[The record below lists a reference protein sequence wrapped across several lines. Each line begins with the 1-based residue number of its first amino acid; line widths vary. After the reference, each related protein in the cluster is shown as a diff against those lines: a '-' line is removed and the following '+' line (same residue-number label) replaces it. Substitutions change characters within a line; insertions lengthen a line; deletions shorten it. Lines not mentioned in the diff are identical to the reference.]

1 MNLKKWLYESLIS
14 LYKTMHK
21 RKSVI
26 LALSCVMVFV
36 TTYMLILPAFTLDKE
51 EAAEQG
57 GIGVTGEEQSVR
69 SEDEQ
74 AESASTDAAK
84 QAAASKDESSTPSN
98 TTLQNHEDGDTSVEA
113 ENKDDN
119 ISNDEQSGSRDLEAA
134 GDDYKIV
141 VEFDDAAMIPDSTK
155 LVVEELEFG
164 SDEYLQCLGRLW
176 TEVNKEYY
184 KIEEMRE
191 NYDESMGIL
200 PETHMTNINM
210 ARFFDISLVNND
222 TEFEPGSPAKVEIIF
237 EDGLKATKKTTPGVV
252 HFVDENKIDIIKD
265 VDTVTQEDMATSFKF
280 EQASFSVVGTF
291 IGQETQDIITEPDTP
306 ASLSASGRASIND
319 VDLSEDVIEDIIRS
333 GAKSKKGLRAVN
345 AETSSSEDN
354 SDLEKPTG
362 NKTLKPNKDESGQ
375 PDGTYT
381 LTLSVKGHSKTSSED
396 KTKKANILF
405 VMDRS
410 SSMITKTVN
419 NDETFW
425 YYGTW
430 DTSNT
435 TFRGDISPNNY
446 QFYGLV
452 DGQYVPLI
460 VSWSPNNWNY
470 TYVRYQSGTDW
481 WGNPQYEDYPSG
493 DPLYVRS
500 KTTRMV
506 AEQNAL
512 NNLFTQ
518 LLDKNDADNDDN
530 VELAVISFGDE
541 RFDKKSYS
549 DETEA
554 DWTGGRDTST
564 LSTAVSSNRF
574 TSGTNW
580 QDALDYAHEI
590 ISEKKAND
598 GADEDYY
605 VVFLT
610 DGEPTAI
617 KGESGGAH
625 HTGDAGNLEA
635 YNAAKDDA
643 KKLVD
648 DGFQFY
654 NIFTYRTDEAIKYS
668 IYLTN
673 YAYGNGDYNASLE
686 TDAAQ
691 NYFSDAKEPDD
702 VVNALK
708 NIFYKVEES
717 IGHGNVSIT
726 DTLTT
731 DAMTTTIVHGKTNG
745 YVYTVTDNDD
755 SVLYTVTA
763 EGDLS
768 DPTVTFNVPSS
779 SVKTYTAE
787 STEIEGKKVYS
798 VTTVEGETYKM
809 ALADV
814 NDESGKLEWDLSPVG
829 VLLDGCTY
837 NVSFIVWPDQDAY
850 DYVAALNNADFD
862 NELTTIT
869 NSHGEEVIVKWD
881 DDRATDSGKGYMQ
894 GGVKEYP
901 SIVKYPDGT
910 FAVLTNTD
918 QQIHYSVIETKTVGD
933 ETDTT
938 VTGPYYSDLPTPRPM
953 PLEASMSNVEKQWS
967 VDRDEKE
974 LAKLLYPTDGSHYTL
989 TFDIMQDSD
998 EDPYTSVNL
1007 GWDETKGEYVWEKD
1021 SEKTIEYN
1029 GRDVK
1034 IGTRWVRS
1042 FSIATGL
1049 MLSTERMNKLSL
1061 DKNAYTSTVYKG
1073 KTYYILE
1080 HGHDYTISEP
1090 GLSYEYDFVAPVYH
1104 PMLVDGVLKNVDFD
1118 EDGSISDITGIEV
1131 NEDGVSTLKIENK
1144 LRAYIKLNKVVLDEN
1159 GDPLESDD
1167 TKFNYTITLNND
1179 PGEGKDGPFTGTH
1192 IPWFGISG
1200 LYYHDK
1206 DDNYYQGFEAADGT
1220 WKLRNED
1227 GDEFNITSVFHPD
1240 QAEAQEIRYNT
1251 SEGEKT
1257 LTLYG
1262 NQTTASADGKT
1273 ATADFEIVQGQELS
1287 IANVPLGTT
1296 YRITEAENDA
1306 YVLNSITTTL
1316 DPADESEQK
1325 VSIDGSTIEGT
1336 IVPDHDNHI
1345 TFTNKVKPR
1354 VTVKVKKA
1362 WDPVPED
1369 SNASVTVEL
1378 HRYAKKTKGTFTVT
1392 VKDQYGASV
1401 PGATIVLYKDDDTYG
1416 SYTTDENGVV
1426 SVTNLEPGTYR
1437 YEETE
1442 APVHYSMGADSLVT
1456 DSFVV
1461 KDNETQRQEK
1471 SVELLNQIEDPAGVI
1486 TLTVKDDA
1494 GEPIEGAVFDMYDQD
1509 GLVEQKMGLRTDSEG
1524 KLVVTGLEPGTYY
1537 FQQVS
1542 TPYEYKMPSESKTDS
1557 VTVKDEPGTQLF
1569 DLSKVNTRKGLG
1581 TATVTLSK
1589 ESDGTPISGAKFE
1602 LWKGSAKV
1610 EEATTD
1616 DNGHINFGSSTKLDP
1631 GTYTVKQISTGADLE
1646 MAEDQTFVIEDTTDQ
1661 NQENTLT
1668 FTNRYKSCGNAVV
1681 TVVKA
1686 SDNSPISG
1694 AEFELLKDGV
1704 VITGGTSDSN
1714 GQITFGG
1721 TDKLGPGTYTVMQKS
1736 TADGYRVSSDQS
1748 FTIEDNHDP
1757 NQQFALTFKNEAA
1770 SGNVTLNIWKGD
1782 RSQWDNNRALLRT
1795 FTGLKAGTS
1804 YTIRFVVPTNNINYG
1819 DSMGL
1824 CLNYVQNTA
1833 PTGVIEIPKTS
1844 WTITGDTGYYD
1855 YSYTPQQN
1863 NATYNIAIVSN
1874 WGLANNSIVSAT
1886 ILDTGKSANGT
1897 ASNKTLLK
1905 RSAGSGALQKG
1916 SAVSED
1922 EAAGDDAELDANKS
1936 VRNGSDTLKAA
1947 PIAVTNA
1954 SPASSPGEDFITDAY
1969 FVKTYTLTAEDEW
1982 IHEFDPEDKYD
1993 ADGNPYYYYVV
2004 ETAWNPS
2011 DYYIESY
2018 SGDPLNHNGTITVT
2032 DKQKTGSLKITK
2044 NVTVDGKSTTGTLA
2058 DGTYVFNIL
2067 KSDGS
2072 AVTRGKV
2079 NGETITNGQVTI
2091 VIKNGVSNTV
2101 EVTDLPIGT
2110 YTIREETPAN
2120 GTTLTSGNDVSVTVE
2135 AGKTGDAVEE
2145 SGTAEF
2151 TNNAKTTS
2159 INVSKVWDPDSPA
2172 DHPTSVTFKL
2182 YRAGTY
2188 QDGTQ
2193 QKAASQGFYPD
2204 ENTVYTINGD
2214 DATTISG
2221 LPEKAIETI
2230 EGEDRLVSYT
2240 YRVVEMPVNGYRAS
2254 YDIDGIEYTITNTP
2268 VTEAAYKTDLELTKA
2283 WEGGESGSN
2292 HDDDKIEF
2300 KLTQN
2305 AVKTNAVPVTV
2316 LYTTR
2321 GNSDLV
2327 IREDYYVTK
2336 GTELQF
2342 TFTKATNAL
2351 GSSHPLIITSGTSS
2365 ETIPG
2370 AYNMG
2375 SYTWNKVI
2383 SEPTVI
2389 EAQLQYERLFGA
2401 LYDQWG
2407 DEAVTYQ
2414 LRYCVWTHSMAA
2426 VSGTVYSSYDELYDA
2441 FKDGQPD
2448 TDVSSITTYTMDRTN
2463 DPTTTVTP
2471 APYNVAN
2478 TGDWAAKFSDLPQM
2492 QKVGNDY
2499 YIYTYEVSEIKI
2511 INADNTEETVGNTAN
2526 TSYDGESTNYYVTW
2540 GKGEDGK
2547 WTITN
2552 TEKEKI
2558 DVTADK
2564 KWLNADGSETPPEGA
2579 SITFE
2584 LFADGVATGK
2594 TVVLNGK
2601 TDVAADPNES
2611 QELISTA
2618 GNNASAY
2625 ESAAWTAK
2633 WEKLPKYK
2641 SDGETLIVY
2650 TIKEVV
2656 STIPSGYEADY
2667 GKDSGDVPKTAAEN
2681 GGVITNKQ
2689 LSTSLKIIKVNS
2701 KDMTTPISGALF
2713 ELRKVDP
2720 SNPSLE
2726 YLDTEATLPTTNG
2739 SGHKTG
2745 EDGIAVFT
2753 GITEGYYE
2761 VTEAE
2766 IPEGYIKTGE
2776 GAFYIKVENGVV
2788 SHVNRTVTE
2797 DGEGVRHVVWT
2808 PGSNDDVF
2816 TFSAASGNDPAEAT
2830 IGNEPGAELP
2840 HTGGPGTRVFTILG
2854 AVLTLIAGGLLLL
2867 KRKHMLV

>member
-1 MNLKKWLYESLIS
+1 MDFRTKIIELI
-14 LYKTMHK
+14 KTLIENIHER
-21 RKSVI
+21 RKLI
-26 LALSCVMVFV
+26 LALSCVVVFV
-36 TTYMLILPAFTLDKE
+36 TTYVLILPAFTLDKE

-57 GIGVTGEEQSVR
+57 GIDVPGVEQSIN

-74 AESASTDAAK
+74 NDSISTDVVK
-84 QAAASKDESSTPSN
+84 PETASKDEG
-98 TTLQNHEDGDTSVEA
+98 EDISVEA

-119 ISNDEQSGSRDLEAA
+119 HTNDEQSGNHDLEVD
-134 GDDYKIV
+134 GEDYKIV
-141 VEFDDAAMIPDSTK
+141 VDFDDAATIPDGTK
-155 LVVEELEFG
+155 LVAEELEFG

-200 PETHMTNINM
+200 PEAHMTNINM
-210 ARFFDISLVNND
+210 VRFFDISLVNND
-222 TEFEPGSPAKVEIIF
+222 TEFEPESPATVEIIF

-291 IGQETQDIITEPDTP
+291 IGQETQDIITEPDAP
-306 ASLSASGRASIND
+306 ASLGASGRASSND

-333 GAKSKKGLRAVN
+333 GAKSKKGLRAAN
-345 AETSSSEDN
+345 AETPSSEDN

-410 SSMITKTVN
+410 SSMITKTVDDN
-419 NDETFW
+419 ESFW

-430 DTSNT
+430 DTSET
-435 TFRGDISPNNY
+435 TFRGDIYPGSGY

-452 DGQYVPLI
+452 NGQYVPLS
-460 VSWSPNNWNY
+460 VNWNPYNWNY
-470 TYVRYQSGTDW
+470 TSVRYQSGTNW
-481 WGNPQYEDYPSG
+481 LDYPSG

-518 LLDKNDADNDDN
+518 LLDKNDAVNDDN
-530 VELAVISFGDE
+530 VELAVISFGDQ

-554 DWTGGRDTST
+554 DWTRGRDPST

-598 GADEDYY
+598 GANEDYY

-654 NIFTYRTDEAIKYS
+654 NIFTYRTNEAIKYS

-673 YAYGNGDYNASLE
+673 YAYGKGDYNASLE
-686 TDAAQ
+686 TDAAK

-745 YVYTVTDNDD
+745 YVYTVTDSDD

-763 EGDLS
+763 EGDLP

-779 SVKTYTAE
+779 SVKNYNAE
-787 STEIEGKKVYS
+787 STEIDGKKVYS

-837 NVSFIVWPDQDAY
+837 SVSFIVWPDQDAY

-862 NELTTIT
+862 NELTKIT
-869 NSHGEEVIVKWD
+869 NSHGEKVIVMWD

-1029 GRDVK
+1029 GRNVK

-1049 MLSTERMNKLSL
+1049 MLSTERMNKLGL
-1061 DKNAYTSTVYKG
+1061 DKSAYKSTVYKG

-1118 EDGSISDITGIEV
+1118 EDGSILDITGIEV
-1131 NEDGVSTLKIENK
+1131 NEDGVSSLKIENK
-1144 LRAYIKLNKVVLDEN
+1144 LRAYIKLNKVVLDES
-1159 GDPLESDD
+1159 GEPLESDD

-1227 GDEFNITSVFHPD
+1227 GDEFNITSEFNPD
-1240 QAEAQEIRYNT
+1240 QAEAQEISYST
-1251 SEGEKT
+1251 SEGTKT

-1296 YRITEAENDA
+1296 YQITEDENDA
-1306 YVLNSITTTL
+1306 YVLDSITTTL

-1401 PGATIVLYKDDDTYG
+1401 PGATIVLYKDDATYG

-1494 GEPIEGAVFDMYDQD
+1494 GKPIEGAVFDMYDQD
-1509 GLVEQKMGLRTDSEG
+1509 GLIEQKMGLRTDAEG
-1524 KLVVTGLEPGTYY
+1524 KLVVSGLEPGTYY

-1557 VTVKDEPGTQLF
+1557 VTVKNEPGTQLF

-1581 TATVTLSK
+1581 TASVTLSR
-1589 ESDGTPISGAKFE
+1589 ESDSTPISGAKFE

-1646 MAEDQTFVIEDTTDQ
+1646 MAEDRTFVIEDTTDQ
-1661 NQENTLT
+1661 NQEKALT
-1668 FTNRYKSCGNAVV
+1668 FTNRYKSCGSAVV

-1704 VITGGTSDSN
+1704 VITGGTSDAN
-1714 GQITFGG
+1714 GQIAFGS

-1757 NQQFALTFKNEAA
+1757 NQQFALTFRNEEA

-1804 YTIRFVVPTNNINYG
+1804 YTIRFVVPTNNISYG

-1833 PTGVIEIPKTS
+1833 PTGVIEIPKSS

-1874 WGLANNSIVSAT
+1874 WGLANNNIVSAT

-1922 EAAGDDAELDANKS
+1922 EAASDDVKRDANKS
-1936 VRNGSDTLKAA
+1936 VRNGSNTVKADQVT
-1947 PIAVTNA
+1947 VTNA
-1954 SPASSPGEDFITDAY
+1954 SPATSPVEDYITDAY

-1982 IHEFDPEDKYD
+1982 THVFDPEDKYD
-1993 ADGNPYYYYVV
+1993 ADGNLYYYYVV

-2079 NGETITNGQVTI
+2079 NGEAITDGQVTI
-2091 VIKNGVSNTV
+2091 VIKNGVSSTV

-2159 INVSKVWDPDSPA
+2159 INVSKVWDPKSPA

-2204 ENTVYTINGD
+2204 ENTVYTINDD

-2240 YRVVEMPVNGYRAS
+2240 YRVVEMPVNGYHAS
-2254 YDIDGIEYTITNTP
+2254 YSVDGTNYTITNTP
-2268 VTEAAYKTDLELTKA
+2268 VNEAEHKTDLELTKA
-2283 WEGGESGSN
+2283 WEGGEPGSN
-2292 HDDDKIEF
+2292 HDDYKIKF

-2305 AVKTNAVPVTV
+2305 AIKVDNVVPVTII
-2316 LYTTR
+2316 YSNAR
-2321 GNSDLV
+2321 GISS
-2327 IREDYYVTK
+2327 REDIFVTK
-2336 GTELQF
+2336 GTKLSFAFEKPANMF
-2342 TFTKATNAL
+2342 A
-2351 GSSHPLIITSGTSS
+2351 SHPLQFIVNGDS
-2365 ETIPG
+2365 ETINAGP
-2370 AYNMG
+2370 AART
-2375 SYTWNKVI
+2375 YTRDVTITEK
-2383 SEPTVI
+2383 TTI
-2389 EAQLQYERLFGA
+2389 EAQLTYYA
-2401 LYDQWG
+2401 IDYDRWG
-2407 DEAVTYQ
+2407 DKAETVFLQ
-2414 LRYCVWTHSMAA
+2414 YCVWVHNMT
-2426 VSGTVYSSYDELYDA
+2426 VGSGTVYSSYDELYAA

-2448 TDVSSITTYTMDRTN
+2448 TDVSAITTYTMDKSH

-2471 APYNVAN
+2471 APYTVAN
-2478 TGDWAAKFSDLPQM
+2478 TDEWTAKFSDLPQM

-2511 INADNTEETVGNTAN
+2511 INADNTEETVGDTAN
-2526 TSYDGESTNYYVTW
+2526 TSFDGESANYYVTW
-2540 GKGEDGK
+2540 GKGKDGK

-2552 TEKEKI
+2552 TEKEKV

-2766 IPEGYIKTGE
+2766 IPEGFIKTGE
-2776 GAFYIKVENGVV
+2776 GGFYIKVENGVV

-2797 DGEGVRHVVWT
+2797 DAEGVRHVVWT

-2816 TFSAASGNDPAEAT
+2816 TFAAASGNDPAEAT

-2840 HTGGPGTRVFTILG
+2840 HTGGPGTRMFTILG